1 MVKLLDDMD
10 REVTS
15 VGLVP
20 SPKLTAGILND
31 MTNNFVNRLNDDG
44 QSLQGTEEK
53 AKATDAEVKA
63 YADKYFQGSLD
74 KAKEALK
81 KQGYL

>member
-1 MVKLLDDMD
+1 
-10 REVTS
+10 
-15 VGLVP
+15 
-20 SPKLTAGILND
+20 

-63 YADKYFQGSLD
+63 YADKYLQGD
-74 KAKEALK
+74 VEKAKESLR